1 MDPRSLTN
9 TSTVEPSLFTNLSH
23 LKRTTC
29 DLCRERKVRCDRVKP
44 QCGRCKRTGQTCAYP
59 SASGEVTRINSELR
73 SLQSRLRL
81 AESKLH
87 KQDMIFPVELVGP
100 VSNSR
105 SSNSPPQTLPLTT
118 ETTLGDL
125 VIPHDLESWDHAM
138 DFDPLDGLLDRDVST
153 ESSNQCETLNSSA
166 PRSISSGYGDSAPWP
181 SEPLHMAQ
189 RTTQQDAHPD
199 LRNEV
204 SEISP
209 AITEQIFHNYI
220 DVVHRQMPLIDTTE
234 FLHETAYATLHQHQ
248 ALKYAVAMA
257 GAGARNTTLHLEHQY
272 YVAARF
278 HLEMAEMHMGNSSF
292 LNLETAQTLILIA
305 RYEFTRTDTTRAI
318 ITMARLMQLVRL
330 LELDNIDRRRTQNDP
345 PQNIQKIHGS
355 RNTLWIAYAFYCHAS
370 TIFARCEPI
379 DIETINTALPCDW
392 TERDGDS
399 PQIFLSEATT
409 HPKNNKLSSLSIFV
423 LAMRLAA
430 FTEQHHRMTEANV
443 SGRGAPDYNF
453 CLTHE
458 RIENMI
464 GMILSALSGCSLQT
478 ELDKELRVLTLVVT
492 FGARI
497 TLYKAAIVNV
507 KKASF
512 LGPVVGESEKTGVLA
527 ANAMCDVLLQAD
539 VLNPAHVPMYR
550 AMSVIIMRPLALAAQ
565 FQLSVVRNSTQG
577 SGMGMYYMNRE
588 IRHSMEVICG
598 AMEAFQEGMC
608 QYDAGIQECREYLDR
623 SQFGNRFSTEF
634 GNKRMSG

>member
-9 TSTVEPSLFTNLSH
+9 TSTLEPNLQLFTNLSH

-29 DLCRERKVRCDRVKP
+29 DLCRERKVRCDR
-44 QCGRCKRTGQTCAYP
+44 
-59 SASGEVTRINSELR
+59 ASGEVTRINSELR

-87 KQDMIFPVELVGP
+87 KQDMAFPVELVAP
-100 VSNSR
+100 VLNSR
-105 SSNSPPQTLPLTT
+105 SNNSPPQALPLTT

-125 VIPHDLESWDHAM
+125 VIPPDLESWDHAM

-181 SEPLHMAQ
+181 SEPLHVAQ
-189 RTTQQDAHPD
+189 RTMQQNAQPD

-204 SEISP
+204 GEISP
-209 AITEQIFHNYI
+209 ANTEQL
-220 DVVHRQMPLIDTTE
+220 QMPLIDTTE

-257 GAGARNTTLHLEHQY
+257 GAGAHNTTLHLEHQY
-272 YVAARF
+272 YVTARS
-278 HLEMAEMHMGNSSF
+278 HLEMAETHIGNSSF

-318 ITMARLMQLVRL
+318 ITMARLMQLIRL
-330 LELDNIDRRRTQNDP
+330 LELDIIDRKRTQDDP
-345 PQNIQKIHGS
+345 PQNLQKIHES
-355 RNTLWIAYAFYCHAS
+355 RNTLWIAYAFHCHAS
-370 TIFARCEPI
+370 TIFPRCEPI
-379 DIETINTALPCDW
+379 DIQTIQTALPCDW
-392 TERDGDS
+392 TERDGDI
-399 PQIFLSEATT
+399 PQIFLSEAAT
-409 HPKNNKLSSLSIFV
+409 HPKNNKLSSLAIFV

-453 CLTHE
+453 CLAHE

-464 GMILSALSGCSLQT
+464 GMIISALSGCSLQT
-478 ELDKELRVLTLVVT
+478 EPDKELRVLTLVVT

-497 TLYKAAIVNV
+497 ILYKAAIVNV

-512 LGPVVGESEKTGVLA
+512 LEPVVGESEKTGVLA

-550 AMSVIIMRPLALAAQ
+550 AMSVIIMRPLALAAE
-565 FQLSVVRNSTQG
+565 FQLSVVRNSAQG

-608 QYDAGIQECREYLDR
+608 QYDAGIRECREYLDR
-623 SQFGNRFSTEF
+623 TQFGNRFSTEF

>member
-1 MDPRSLTN
+1 MDPRPLTN
-9 TSTVEPSLFTNLSH
+9 TSTLEPSLQLFTNLSH

-29 DLCRERKVRCDRVKP
+29 DLCRERKVRCDRGKP
-44 QCGRCKRTGQTCAYP
+44 QCSRCKRTGQKCAYP

-87 KQDMIFPVELVGP
+87 KQDMAFPVELVGP
-100 VSNSR
+100 VLTSR
-105 SSNSPPQTLPLTT
+105 SNNSPPQALPLTT

-125 VIPHDLESWDHAM
+125 VIPPDLES
-138 DFDPLDGLLDRDVST
+138 
-153 ESSNQCETLNSSA
+153 CA

-181 SEPLHMAQ
+181 SEPPHMAQ
-189 RTTQQDAHPD
+189 RTMQQNAHPD

-204 SEISP
+204 GEISP
-209 AITEQIFHNYI
+209 ATTEQL
-220 DVVHRQMPLIDTTE
+220 QMPLIDTTE
-234 FLHETAYATLHQHQ
+234 FIHETAYATLHQHQ

-272 YVAARF
+272 YVAARS
-278 HLEMAEMHMGNSSF
+278 HLEMAETHMGNSSF

-305 RYEFTRTDTTRAI
+305 RYEFTRADITRAI
-318 ITMARLMQLVRL
+318 ITMARLMQLIRL
-330 LELDNIDRRRTQNDP
+330 LELDIIDRRRTQDDL
-345 PQNIQKIHGS
+345 PQNLQKIQES
-355 RNTLWIAYAFYCHAS
+355 RNTLWIAYAFHCHAS
-370 TIFARCEPI
+370 TIFSRCEPI
-379 DIETINTALPCDW
+379 DIQTIHTALPCDW
-392 TERDGDS
+392 TEHDGDI
-399 PQIFLSEATT
+399 PHIFLSEAAT
-409 HPKNNKLSSLSIFV
+409 HPKNNKLSSLAIFV

-453 CLTHE
+453 CLAHE

-478 ELDKELRVLTLVVT
+478 EPDKELRVLTLVVT

-550 AMSVIIMRPLALAAQ
+550 AMSVIIMRPLALAAE
-565 FQLSVVRNSTQG
+565 FQLSVVRNSAQG
-577 SGMGMYYMNRE
+577 NGMGMYYMNRE

-608 QYDAGIQECREYLDR
+608 QYDAGIRECREYLDR
-623 SQFGNRFSTEF
+623 TQFGNRFSTEF

>member
-1 MDPRSLTN
+1 
-9 TSTVEPSLFTNLSH
+9 
-23 LKRTTC
+23 
-29 DLCRERKVRCDRVKP
+29 
-44 QCGRCKRTGQTCAYP
+44 
-59 SASGEVTRINSELR
+59 
-73 SLQSRLRL
+73 
-81 AESKLH
+81 
-87 KQDMIFPVELVGP
+87 
-100 VSNSR
+100 
-105 SSNSPPQTLPLTT
+105 
-118 ETTLGDL
+118 
-125 VIPHDLESWDHAM
+125 M

-181 SEPLHMAQ
+181 SEPLHVAQ
-189 RTTQQDAHPD
+189 RTMQQNAQPD

-204 SEISP
+204 GEISL
-209 AITEQIFHNYI
+209 ATTEQL
-220 DVVHRQMPLIDTTE
+220 QMPLINTTE

-272 YVAARF
+272 YVAARS
-278 HLEMAEMHMGNSSF
+278 HLEMAETHIGNSSF

-318 ITMARLMQLVRL
+318 ITMARLMQLIRL
-330 LELDNIDRRRTQNDP
+330 LELDIIDRKRTQDDP
-345 PQNIQKIHGS
+345 PQNLQKIHES
-355 RNTLWIAYAFYCHAS
+355 RNTLWIAYAFHCHAS
-370 TIFARCEPI
+370 TIFPRCEPI
-379 DIETINTALPCDW
+379 DIQTIHTALPCDW
-392 TERDGDS
+392 TERDGDI
-399 PQIFLSEATT
+399 PQIFLSEAAT
-409 HPKNNKLSSLSIFV
+409 HPKNKKLSSLAIFV

-453 CLTHE
+453 CLAHE

-478 ELDKELRVLTLVVT
+478 EPDKELRVLTLVVT

-550 AMSVIIMRPLALAAQ
+550 AMSVIIMRPLALAAE
-565 FQLSVVRNSTQG
+565 FQLSVVRNSAQG

-608 QYDAGIQECREYLDR
+608 QYDAGIRECREYLER
-623 SQFGNRFSTEF
+623 TQFGNRFSTEF